1 MKLSKTYN
9 ELVNLRKLIL
19 EAAYRAGHGHIPS
32 ALSMVEILV
41 AIDRNKTEDDIF
53 VLSKGHGCLAYYA
66 YLVQK
71 NIITKDELINFGKKG
86 SKLGG
91 HPDRNKIKEV
101 YASAGSLGHGF
112 PISVGSA
119 LARKIQN
126 IPGRVICLIGD
137 GESNEGTIWES
148 CMVASKNELNNLVCI
163 VDNNNSQIRS
173 LPAKNLGK
181 KFMSFGWEVWDV
193 DGHDIEM
200 ISKAINIKYYDYKK
214 IDKRPIV
221 VIANTIKGKG
231 IKEIENDMFAWHHRS
246 PNDTEYKKFIEE
258 IDES

>member
-9 ELVNLRKLIL
+9 ELIDLRKLII
-19 EAAYRAGHGHIPS
+19 EAAYHAGHGHIPS
-32 ALSMVEILV
+32 ALSIVEILV
-41 AIDRNKTEDDIF
+41 AIDRIKTEDDIF

-71 NIITKDELINFGKKG
+71 NIITRDELRNFGKKG

-101 YASAGSLGHGF
+101 YASTGSLGHGF

-148 CMVASKNELNNLVCI
+148 CMVASKNKLNNLVCI

-173 LPAKNLGK
+173 LPAENLSK
-181 KFMSFGWEVWDV
+181 KFRSFGWEVWDI
-193 DGHDIEM
+193 DGHDIKM
-200 ISKAINIKYYDYKK
+200 VSRAITDWNSDGK
-214 IDKRPIV
+214 PTA

-231 IKEIENDMFAWHHRS
+231 ISDIENDMFAWHHRA
-246 PNDTEYKKFIEE
+246 PNDGEYKKFIKE